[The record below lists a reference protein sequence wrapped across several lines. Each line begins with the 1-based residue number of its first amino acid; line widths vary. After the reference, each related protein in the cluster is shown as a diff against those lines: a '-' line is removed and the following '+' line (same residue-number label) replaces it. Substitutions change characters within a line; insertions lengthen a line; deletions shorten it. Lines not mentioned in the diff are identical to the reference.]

1 MDDAESLR
9 SDRAPELLRDPVGV
23 LRRRWHW
30 MAPVFLL
37 GLIATA
43 VFVASMPV
51 RYSATASVLV
61 TSQRIPSDFVKTTVT
76 DALLERMSALAAEV
90 LTRERLASF
99 VRKYDLYA
107 GLKDSLTLEEITT
120 RLLEDIRIQPQPAM
134 TPRLRRE
141 ESSAVLEIRVVADQA
156 ATAAAIANEIAGLLA
171 SEALRTRTQQAE
183 LTTTFLRRELE
194 RAETA
199 LREQE
204 RQITEYKSAH
214 RGELPGDELQ
224 ANLSRL
230 ERLQQRRQS
239 LALEIAEASTR
250 VATVLSSTGQVAE
263 DPTERLQELRDE
275 LARERAVKTEA
286 HPDVVALRAQLQA
299 LEAELAN
306 APAPSQPPATAR
318 GGLVA
323 AEMETVKELRSQLA
337 AADRA
342 IRELDERVARTPLR
356 QEELGA
362 MEQKASV
369 LREDYEEFLRK
380 VREAELAESLER
392 AQQGERV
399 SLLDE
404 AFPPSRPEKDRLKYL
419 VAGLAASLAA
429 AAAMGAL
436 LELVDPVLLSVRQT
450 EETSELPVLGSVPR
464 IS

>member
-1 MDDAESLR
+1 VDDADSL
-9 SDRAPELLRDPVGV
+9 SGEGAPEFLRDPVGV
-23 LRRRWHW
+23 LRRRWRW
-30 MAPVFLL
+30 MVPVFLL
-37 GLIATA
+37 GLIGTA

-107 GLKDSLTLEEITT
+107 GLKSSLTLEEITAKV
-120 RLLEDIRIQPQPAM
+120 LDDIRIQPQPAM
-134 TPRLRRE
+134 GPRLRRE
-141 ESSAVLEIRVVADQA
+141 ESSAVLEVRVVADEA
-156 ATAAAIANEIAGLLA
+156 GTAAGIANEIAGLLS
-171 SEALRTRTQQAE
+171 SEAMRTRTQQAE
-183 LTTTFLRRELE
+183 LTTMFLRRELE
-194 RAETA
+194 RAEAA

-204 RQITEYKSAH
+204 RTITEYKSAH

-224 ANLSRL
+224 ANLARL
-230 ERLQQRRQS
+230 ERLQQQRQS

-250 VATVLSSTGQVAE
+250 VATVLSSADEDSE
-263 DPTERLQELRDE
+263 DPAARLQGLRDQ

-286 HPDVVALRAQLQA
+286 HPDVVALRSQLQA
-299 LEAELAN
+299 LEVELER
-306 APAPSQPPATAR
+306 APDEAPATAR

-323 AEMETVKELRSQLA
+323 AEMEMVKELRSQLA
-337 AADRA
+337 ATDRA
-342 IRELDERVARTPLR
+342 IRDLDARVAQTPLR

-362 MEQKASV
+362 MDQKASV

-399 SLLDE
+399 SLLNQ
-404 AFPPSRPEKDRLKYL
+404 AFAPSQPEKSRLKYL
-419 VAGLAASLAA
+419 AAGLAASLAA
-429 AAAMGAL
+429 AAAIGIL
-436 LELVDPVLLSVRQT
+436 LELLDPVLLSIRQV
-450 EETSELPVLGSVPR
+450 EESSELPVLGSVPR